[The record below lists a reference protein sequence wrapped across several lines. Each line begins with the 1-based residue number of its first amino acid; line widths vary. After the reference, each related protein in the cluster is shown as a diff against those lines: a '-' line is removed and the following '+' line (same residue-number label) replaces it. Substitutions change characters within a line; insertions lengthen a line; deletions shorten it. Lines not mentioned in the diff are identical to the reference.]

1 MGHISQEGLQFE
13 NAETN
18 FINCSSKHNYVFSA
32 YVYYTG
38 MTYTYTPIIFVFKI
52 VLIICKVYGFK
63 KNCNGNYG
71 PNQVNLFSAEF
82 WLIFVNVK
90 KMF

>member
-52 VLIICKVYGFK
+52 VPILGANYMQVVWFK
-63 KNCNGNYG
+63 KNSNGNYFLQ
-71 PNQVNLFSAEF
+71 NSD
-82 WLIFVNVK
+82 IFL
-90 KMF
+90 